1 MLISHRWQSKTAL
14 VMALGMSS
22 ITAMPMLMATSATAS
37 SHSYPVAQLFPSQ
50 PPPISQE
57 FASVTIPAGNLIP
70 TISDETDKIVIAPDE
85 TLAVTLIVNTDIR
98 SSAGTLLI
106 PAGSEI
112 EGEMRPT
119 AGGTRFFAQ
128 ELMIK
133 NSNQQ
138 VPIDATSQEITD
150 TETIDEGTD
159 TSAILTGA
167 LIGAGAG
174 VVLGE
179 IFGDIDF
186 LEVLGGAGAGALA
199 GLLLGGS
206 KQAEVFVINPDTDLD
221 LTLESD
227 LVL

>member
-22 ITAMPMLMATSATAS
+22 ITAMPIIMATPATAS
-37 SHSYPVAQLFPSQ
+37 SKPSVVAQLFPSQ
-50 PPPISQE
+50 PSQVSQE
-57 FASVTIPAGNLIP
+57 FTGVTIPAGNFIP
-70 TISDETDKIVIAPDE
+70 TNSDDADKIVITPDE
-85 TLAVTLIVNTDIR
+85 TLAVTLVVASDIR

-112 EGEMRPT
+112 EGELRPT
-119 AGGTRFFAQ
+119 GDGTRFFAR

-133 NSNQQ
+133 NSNQR
-138 VPIDATSQEITD
+138 VPINATSREITE

-159 TSAILTGA
+159 TSSIFTGA
-167 LIGAGAG
+167 LIGAAAG

-179 IFGDIDF
+179 IFGSID
-186 LEVLGGAGAGALA
+186 LIDVLGGAGAGALA
-199 GLLLGGS
+199 GLLLGGR
-206 KQAEVFVINPDTDLD
+206 KQAEVFVIKPDEDLD
-221 LTLESD
+221 LTLQSD